1 MGNNKEQQ
9 QAAMTPSSTSLP
21 AAATAS
27 SSSSLSS
34 ATATAAAVV
43 ANENEKQMVGG
54 CCVCADDTGYDDNL
68 LVYCDGDGCEVAVH
82 QLCYGVGK
90 VPDGDWYCR
99 RCEFKLQSASAG
111 AAKTD
116 ATCSTKLV
124 IDLSS

>member
-9 QAAMTPSSTSLP
+9 QTAMTPSTSLP
-21 AAATAS
+21 AAAA
-27 SSSSLSS
+27 SSLSPAM
-34 ATATAAAVV
+34 ATATAAVV
-43 ANENEKQMVGG
+43 MATENEKQMVGG
-54 CCVCADDTGYDDNL
+54 CCVCADDTGYDDNM

-99 RCEFKLQSASAG
+99 RCEFKLSNQSTAG
-111 AAKTD
+111 AKSD

-124 IDLSS
+124 IDLSI